1 MIVRVLRVYQ
11 QCKYK
16 IKNIKTDC
24 IFVFLVLTNSLCLK
38 QGLIKTVALC

>member
-1 MIVRVLRVYQ
+1 MIVRAYQ

-24 IFVFLVLTNSLCLK
+24 IFVFLVLRKSMSEKRFNQNCSLMLN
-38 QGLIKTVALC
+38 